1 MEVMFFLLAII
12 ALLLILLLY
21 RNGRNRYNEYMHDRD
36 WDFDQLPY
44 TQYTQYPQV
53 PPQVPFPWNW
63 WMGQMPPQ
71 MQMLP
76 QHNPNLEAY
85 KEHRRERNATDR
97 MLGIVLGVVFGIG
110 VLAILLKGDFQYVKP
125 STQPIE
131 NKDTI
136 WIGQKDANQA
146 EVEEPAAKVA
156 RRSISEI
163 SPQADPNDPY
173 SLPKYIIKLGTFKNI
188 ENVAR
193 LKEDFNSRFPYLEI
207 TVEQIETTTGWVQR
221 VYIGTFAS
229 EREATNFKN
238 SWGRGEDWM
247 VLKEL

>member
-1 MEVMFFLLAII
+1 MDVMFFLLAII

-21 RNGRNRYNEYMHDRD
+21 RNGRNRYNEYDMYDR
-36 WDFDQLPY
+36 DFDQLPY
-44 TQYTQYPQV
+44 TQYTHQI
-53 PPQVPFPWNW
+53 PPQAPFPWNW

-71 MQMLP
+71 MPMLP
-76 QHNPNLEAY
+76 QHNPNFEVY

-110 VLAILLKGDFQYVKP
+110 MLAIFFKSQFQYTNTP
-125 STQPIE
+125 AQPVVH
-131 NKDTI
+131 KDTV

-146 EVEEPAAKVA
+146 EIEEPAAKVA
-156 RRSISEI
+156 GRSISEI

-193 LKEDFNSRFPYLEI
+193 LKEDFNHRFPYLEI
-207 TVEQIETTTGWVQR
+207 TVEQIETTTGWGQR

-238 SWGRGEDWM
+238 RWARGEDWM
-247 VLKEL
+247 VLEAL